1 MKALF
6 TRLLF
11 VLFAVGLLA
20 PDASAALPLNAP
32 PTETPDAATVK
43 AAMQSFTSL
52 SAKEK
57 KAKLKEVKKALKT
70 FKAQKKANKAPIAS
84 TVLQVIFAILIPPL
98 GVYLHEGEINKRFWI
113 SLLLTLLFFLPGI
126 IYALV
131 VVLGD

>member
-6 TRLLF
+6 TRTAFLLF
-11 VLFAVGLLA
+11 SFGLFLPEVN
-20 PDASAALPLNAP
+20 ASLIPKAP
-32 PTETPDAATVK
+32 PTETPDAATVRE
-43 AAMQSFTSL
+43 AMKSFTSL

-70 FKAQKKANKAPIAS
+70 FKAQKKAQKAPVAS

-113 SLLLTLLFFLPGI
+113 CLLLTLLFFVPGM